1 MAGCVSYVGS
11 IVNREDRNLPIS
23 VEWTGDSPEAD
34 VWEVTIPDEVG
45 ADSEVDVTI
54 LAVGELALER
64 VVWVTVGED
73 IVTVHLAA
81 RCPVDGCEAS

>member
-1 MAGCVSYVGS
+1 M
-11 IVNREDRNLPIS
+11 
-23 VEWTGDSPEAD
+23 
-34 VWEVTIPDEVG
+34 TIPDEVG